1 MGKPW
6 FLDVNLILTLNA
18 LSIQCAEDQTVEKT
32 DVAGVMCVKEK
43 GGGGQLTVSLHM
55 WKS

>member
-43 GGGGQLTVSLHM
+43 GGGGGQLTVSLHM
-55 WKS
+55 